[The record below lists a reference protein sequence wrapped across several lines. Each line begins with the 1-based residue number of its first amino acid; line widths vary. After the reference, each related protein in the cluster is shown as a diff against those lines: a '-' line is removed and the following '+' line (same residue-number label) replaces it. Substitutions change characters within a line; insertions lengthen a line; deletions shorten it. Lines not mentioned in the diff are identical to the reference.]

1 MTNTV
6 ATEIPG
12 YVAGSWTID
21 PVHSEVSFSVRH
33 LMVSKVRGHF
43 RRFEGEIVTAEDPLA
58 SSVTA
63 TVDMA
68 SIDTGNADRDQH
80 LRSVDFFETD
90 RHPTLT
96 YRSTSVRADGDRFLV
111 EGDLTMHG
119 VTRSV
124 PLTLEL
130 NGFQPDTPFGDS
142 RAGFSASAEIDRR
155 DFGITFNAP
164 LPGGGLGLGERVQIT
179 LEVEA
184 ILQTP
189 AA

>member
-1 MTNTV
+1 MTSTQ

-33 LMVSKVRGHF
+33 LMVSKVRGRF
-43 RRFEGEIVTAEDPLA
+43 TTFEGEIVTAEDPLA
-58 SSVTA
+58 SSVSA
-63 TVDMA
+63 TVDLA
-68 SIDTGNADRDQH
+68 SIDTSNADRDAH
-80 LRSVDFFETD
+80 LRSADFFDTD
-90 RHPTLT
+90 QHPTLT
-96 YRSTSVRADGDRFLV
+96 YRSTGVRPDGERFV
-111 EGDLTMHG
+111 VDGDLTLHG

-124 PLTLEL
+124 PLELEL
-130 NGFQPDTPFGDS
+130 NGFQPTTPFGDS
-142 RAGFSASAEIDRR
+142 RAGFSATAEIDRR
-155 DFGITFNAP
+155 DFGISFNLP
-164 LPGGGLGLGERVQIT
+164 LEGGGIGLGHGVQIT